1 MYNCTF
7 PKMVLSIW
15 DFLLILFLIRRF
27 PFIFHFQIKKM
38 GSYIEKAVHKMNKQR
53 EKYEEALIEVTT
65 CFPNYEKEMK
75 SLFLMCQRME
85 ETKFKLFHLVL
96 LSIANSLKVMPNQ
109 KFVLFIVTVLR
120 SILSFFFSISG
131 WPRFT
136 RTCIKILKI

>member
-1 MYNCTF
+1 
-7 PKMVLSIW
+7 
-15 DFLLILFLIRRF
+15 
-27 PFIFHFQIKKM
+27 M

-65 CFPNYEKEMK
+65 CYPNYEKEMK

-96 LSIANSLKVMPNQ
+96 LSIANSLKVMPDQ

-120 SILSFFFSISG
+120 SILSFFFSQFQVGPDLRGLAS
-131 WPRFT
+131 
-136 RTCIKILKI
+136 KY